1 MRLRP
6 IPVLATLLA
15 ALLVIGLAA
24 YAVALSSLYR
34 KQRDYLYA
42 PRQLQRTLPAAA
54 GLPSAEEIVLDTADG
69 EKVIAWHVPPQS
81 QRPVVIFFHGN
92 GDFLA
97 GRAWRFRQLTAD
109 GTGLVALSY
118 RGYAGST
125 GLPTEDGLLLDA
137 AAAYEFAAA
146 RYAPDRI
153 AVWGFSLGTGP
164 AVALAAKR
172 PIGKLILEAP
182 YTSTADV
189 AAAMLPYV
197 PVRLLMKDQFRSDK
211 RISTVTAPLL
221 LLHGERD
228 SVIAIAFGERLY
240 DLARGPKRFV
250 RFPDGDHDNLDR
262 LGVVEVVRAF
272 IYGPPP

>member
-1 MRLRP
+1 MRVRP
-6 IPVLATLLA
+6 IPVLAAVLA
-15 ALLVIGLAA
+15 ALLVIVLAA

-54 GLPSAEEIVLDTADG
+54 GLPTAEEVVLDTADG

-109 GTGLVALSY
+109 GTGLLALSY

-125 GLPTEDGLLLDA
+125 GLPTEEGLLLDA

-146 RYAPDRI
+146 RYPPDRI

-164 AVALAAKR
+164 AVALASKR
-172 PIGKLILEAP
+172 PVGKLVLEAP

-189 AAAMLPYV
+189 AAAMFPYV

-211 RISTVTAPLL
+211 RISAVTAPLL
-221 LLHGERD
+221 LVHGERD
-228 SVIAIAFGERLY
+228 PVIAIAFGERLY
-240 DLARGPKRFV
+240 ELARGPKRFV

-272 IYGPPP
+272 IYDPPS